1 MKLPNGVK
9 IIIDQLER
17 YGHRADVVGGCVRD
31 HLLGKA
37 PYDYDITTDA
47 TPDEMLDIFR
57 DFRTIPTGIKHGTL
71 TVMADGEPHEVTTYR
86 RDGDYSDHR
95 HPSTVTF
102 TEKIADDLSRR
113 DFTVNAMAYNQKDG
127 ITDLFGGKED
137 LKAHVI
143 RAVGDPYRRFDEDA
157 LRILRAVRFSSTL
170 GFKIEQ
176 GTATA
181 ARELSHLLSFVS
193 GERIYTE
200 FKKLIA
206 GPGAYRVLFEH
217 RTVIES
223 AIGIEGYTLPDQMR
237 FASSLPDVR
246 FFSLFAG
253 YCDPVE
259 KFISVCDRLKV
270 DNAMRECGIA
280 VLGNLSRRIESAV
293 DVKLCLRDIGVDN
306 TLALSN
312 TKALLGHTGTCIHC
326 HVQSILDLGE
336 AYTTRQLKIGGKDL
350 LALGYRGKEVG
361 ELLDFLLTSVINGD
375 VKNDRDELLNV
386 AKLYTPYH

>member
-127 ITDLFGGKED
+127 ITDLFGGRED
-137 LKAHVI
+137 LKAGII

-157 LRILRAVRFSSTL
+157 LRILRAVRFSATL
-170 GFKIEQ
+170 GFKIEK

-181 ARELSHLLSFVS
+181 AKELSHLLSFVS

-206 GPGAYRVLFEH
+206 GPGAYRVLLEH

-223 AIGIEGYTLPDQMR
+223 AIGIKDYTLPDQMR

-253 YCDPVE
+253 YDDPAAV
-259 KFISVCDRLKV
+259 FNSVCDRLKV
-270 DNAMRECGIA
+270 DNAMRDTGTA
-280 VLGNLSRRIESAV
+280 VLSNLSRPIEGRV

-306 TLALSN
+306 TYMLSN

-326 HVQSILDLGE
+326 HVQGIVDSGE
-336 AYTTRQLKIGGKDL
+336 AYTTRQLAISGRDL
-350 LALGYRGKEVG
+350 LELGYRGKAVG
-361 ELLDFLLTSVINGD
+361 EMLEFLLTYVINGD
-375 VKNDRDELLNV
+375 LENDRDSLINT
-386 AKLYTPYH
+386 AKLYTPHD

>member
-47 TPDEMLDIFR
+47 TPDEMLNIFR

-95 HPSTVTF
+95 HPNTVTF
-102 TEKIADDLSRR
+102 TAKIADDLSRR

-127 ITDLFGGKED
+127 ITDLFGGRED

-206 GPGAYRVLFEH
+206 GPGAYRVLLEH

-253 YCDPVE
+253 YCDPVD

-280 VLGNLSRRIESAV
+280 VLGNLSRTIENRV

-306 TLALSN
+306 TLTLSN

-336 AYTTRQLKIGGKDL
+336 AYTTRQLNIGGKDL
-350 LALGYRGKEVG
+350 LMLGYRGKEVG

-386 AKLYTPYH
+386 AKLYTPHH